1 MSVLKTITR
10 RYLEQP
16 QLITPSAFKDIA
28 SLLDMQHG
36 RDALQEYFKPLSKEE
51 KVKAKMVDPFYA
63 GYRFDTDGTE
73 LESPEE
79 YGVIKIEGPLTYKPE
94 RAMCAPDTCNYQDM
108 VKAVQA
114 IADSGKKRIIM
125 VHDSPGGV
133 AYNAM
138 SMAAEVRKIADDNG
152 IELIGYNDGL
162 SASASYVWMSICNKV
177 ISNPD
182 ASTGSIGVVLS
193 LINSNEAM
201 KKAGYKRVFISAG
214 DSKVPFDN
222 ETGEFK
228 EEFLQELQDSV
239 NELYDNFV
247 EHVATYRD
255 GMSKEDVR
263 STEAKVFRAKE
274 ALKLGLIDD
283 IMTNAEFKE
292 KYLMG
297 ESVTTSPSQSQTKVT
312 QMSKDTQ
319 TIDMA
324 AFEEMKAKLAQF
336 EQAEAERTLSAKKGQ
351 IKETLSVDA
360 PFLSDANLSSV
371 VEFMVGA
378 DESQASLL
386 TKVFGDAKA
395 AMETQATEAQAALEE
410 ATTELKEELSTKVE
424 KITELE
430 TSLESEQ
437 KAKEALKEEF
447 AEPKAIRGEEK
458 ELNTQDD
465 HKARLEAKV
474 AAKLAQQK

>member
-108 VKAVQA
+108 VKTVQA

-152 IELIGYNDGL
+152 IELIGYVDGT
-162 SASASYVWMSICNKV
+162 SASASYIFLSIADRIV
-177 ISNPD
+177 ANPD
-182 ASTGSIGVVLS
+182 ASVGSIGVVIS
-193 LINSNEAM
+193 MIDNSEAL
-201 KKAGYKRVFISAG
+201 KNAGYKRVFVTAG
-214 DSKVPFDN
+214 GNKVPYDEDGAFKD
-222 ETGEFK
+222 EFIK
-228 EEFLQELQDSV
+228 DLQNDV
-239 NELYDNFV
+239 NDLYENFIS
-247 EHVATYRD
+247 HVDTYRPS
-255 GMSKEDVR
+255 MSKEDIR
-263 STEAKVFRAKE
+263 NTDAKVFRAKE
-274 ALKLGLIDD
+274 AQKLGLIDD

-292 KYLMG
+292 KYLTG

-319 TIDMA
+319 TVDMA
-324 AFEEMKAKLAQF
+324 AFEEMAAKLEQF
-336 EQAEAERTLSAKKGQ
+336 EKAEAARELSAKKDQ
-351 IKETLSVDA
+351 IKETLSGA
-360 PFLSDANLSSV
+360 TFLSNLDSV

-378 DESQASLL
+378 EESQASLL
-386 TKVFGDAKA
+386 TSIISDA
-395 AMETQATEAQAALEE
+395 TAALS
-410 ATTELKEELSTKVE
+410 AQKEESTAELAEKVE
-424 KITELE
+424 EFSAEKKDLE
-430 TSLESEQ
+430 TKLEAAE
-437 KAKEALKEEF
+437 KAKEAVKEEF
-447 AEPKAIRGEEK
+447 AKPEAIRGEEK
-458 ELNTQDD
+458 EENLEALD
-465 HKARLEAKV
+465 HKEKLARAV
-474 AAKLAQQK
+474 AAAKAKKAQ